1 LQGQV
6 RLQNFDATLPFSTL
20 TITLGFIYFNPDD
33 PLNPRL
39 ELQGTSLIRDYT
51 IHVYVY
57 GTANAPQA
65 VFSSEPPLPQEEII
79 SLLATGTTR
88 EELAG
93 GNVLASRAAILLV
106 KQLYR
111 KIFKKG
117 AQPEQNDN
125 SFFSRLDVQFGETD
139 PRTGEQ
145 TATARYKVSDNVVL
159 IGDLGVQGSFR
170 GLVKYLIRFR

>member
-1 LQGQV
+1 LA
-6 RLQNFDATLPFSTL
+6 NFDATLPFSTL
-20 TITLGFIYFNPDD
+20 TINLGFLYFDPDD
-33 PLNPRL
+33 PLNPRM

-57 GTANAPQA
+57 GTANSPQA

-88 EELAG
+88 EELSG

-111 KIFKKG
+111 KVFKKG
-117 AQPEQNDN
+117 AQPEKNDN
-125 SFFSRLDVQFGETD
+125 SFFSRLDVEFGNTD

-145 TATARYKVSDNVVL
+145 TATARYKLSDHWVL
-159 IGDLGVQGSFR
+159 IGDLGVQGGFR